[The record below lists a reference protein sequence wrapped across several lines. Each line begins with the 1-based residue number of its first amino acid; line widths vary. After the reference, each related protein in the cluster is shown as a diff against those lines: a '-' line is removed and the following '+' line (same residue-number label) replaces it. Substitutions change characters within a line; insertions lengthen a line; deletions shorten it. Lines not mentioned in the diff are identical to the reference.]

1 MTDRFSINN
10 KYKIVVLSS
19 PGFTLRRQLVLKALS
34 KNRLKVDC
42 LVISSIKD
50 YLYRSLITF
59 FKRLLKYK
67 GDFIL
72 YDILLSNLY
81 NYRQKYNRIITP
93 IVHIDNILLI
103 KSYTCEECILQ
114 IKKLAPDLLIFAGMP
129 IVSKEILSIPK
140 IGTINGHLG
149 LIPDYRGNYT
159 VHWSLYNDAT
169 VGVTVHW
176 VDDGIDTGP
185 IINRQNV
192 VDVQTKDSI
201 ESWLWSAEKV
211 AAQLIADSVKH
222 IVTNESNTEYF
233 ESQNLKIG
241 KTYRYMPPKLQF
253 LLRKKLIN
261 GYGPINEF

>member
-1 MTDRFSINN
+1 M
-10 KYKIVVLSS
+10 
-19 PGFTLRRQLVLKALS
+19 RRQLVLKALS

-50 YLYRSLITF
+50 YLSRNLITF
-59 FKRLLKYK
+59 LNRLLKYK
-67 GDFIL
+67 LDFIL
-72 YDILLSNLY
+72 YDILLSKLY
-81 NYRQKYNRIITP
+81 NYKHNYNKIINP
-93 IVHIDNILLI
+93 LIQFDNILTI
-103 KSYTCEECILQ
+103 PSYTCEEGILQ
-114 IKKLAPDLLIFAGMP
+114 IKKLVPDLLIFAGMP
-129 IVSKEILSIPK
+129 IVSKELLSIPK

-159 VHWSLYNDAT
+159 VHWSLYNDAN

-176 VDDGIDTGP
+176 VDGGIDTGP

-192 VDVQTKDSI
+192 VAPQTKNSI
-201 ESWLWSAEKV
+201 ESWLWSAEKA

-222 IVTNESNTEYF
+222 IVTNEINTKYF

-261 GYGPINEF
+261 GL